1 MRIAD
6 VFFPDVD
13 GYSYNS
19 VNFTGRWRRILVF
32 GRGAGGSYYTAIDV
46 TSPGPFT
53 RKALQT
59 DPPWVMWSRG
69 NPDTV
74 DGTAIGT
81 PVRAAD
87 TATYAT
93 MGQSWSVPAVGNVD
107 PRLSN
112 EWRVFTGSG
121 YGDTGSGNGKTFY
134 QLDAL
139 TGDVVSSYTVPD
151 GLSTY
156 TLTDGNAIVAGP
168 SAYNPRQLDP
178 PGTTAPDPVDRV
190 TRVFFPDIQG
200 RIWKVTVNG
209 APVQGNFLDA
219 GPGQPFANPVSL
231 LKIDGVGLRLRQ
243 LGQRQ
248 PRAGLRGAVQDV
260 RPQGPRWRRFRE
272 RGCHPRAPRP
282 PSRSTSRRRDRLLSS
297 SEARPSP
304 RRRTTRPINLG
315 FFEGTRFN
323 PAGAASCQS
332 SFDTILFAVRA
343 LSGGAA
349 YDFNNDGTADM
360 YTVFAQTKDMGIQVA
375 GGSLYRSASGSLGA
389 APSPTPDPNPTP
401 TPAPPKPAYIVQT
414 ALRSGSPV
422 CRTP

>member
-13 GYSYNS
+13 GYTYNN
-19 VNFTGRWRRILVF
+19 VTFTGRWRRILVF

-74 DGTAIGT
+74 DGTAGGT
-81 PVRAAD
+81 VVRAAD

-93 MGQSWSVPAVGNVD
+93 MGQAWSVPAVGNVD
-107 PRLSN
+107 SALSN
-112 EWRVFTGSG
+112 EWRIFTGSG

-151 GLSTY
+151 GLNTY

-178 PGTTAPDPVDRV
+178 PGTMTPDPLDKV

-200 RIWKVTVNG
+200 RIWKVTVNS
-209 APVQGNFLDA
+209 APAQGNFMDA
-219 GPGQPFANPVSL
+219 GPTQPIANPVSL
-231 LKIDGVGLRLRQ
+231 LKISGIGYVFANSGNDSRVPDSAGPFKLFGLKDLGGDGSVS
-243 LGQRQ
+243 LG
-248 PRAGLRGAVQDV
+248 A
-260 RPQGPRWRRFRE
+260 
-272 RGCHPRAPRP
+272 P
-282 PSRSTSRRRDRLLSS
+282 PS
-297 SEARPSP
+297 A
-304 RRRTTRPINLG
+304 TTTFPINLPATG
-315 FFEGTRFN
+315 NSPVLFRGTTQPATAYNTSGQARVFFEGTRFN

-332 SFDTILFAVRA
+332 SFDTILFALRA
-343 LSGGAA
+343 ISGGAA
-349 YDFNNDGTADM
+349 YDFTGDGTADL
-360 YTVFAQTKDMGIQVA
+360 YTVFNQTKDMGIQVA